1 MPAPT
6 TTTSDQVH
14 AYRFALRRMQSA
26 LVRREAVPRADP
38 LRAQGRATIAG
49 ALLGALALGVAAV
62 VGLIDRPADWRSA
75 GIVLAQGSGA
85 LYVVLHE
92 PDRLVPVPNLASARL
107 VAGALAEAGAPGAG
121 TALSGSAGAGS
132 SEPVEVADTELADV
146 PRERGVGIVDA
157 PVLPPPGIAVPPVW
171 AVCDTGTP
179 VAGDAQPWARP
190 RIRTTVL
197 AADAV
202 PGRPLDAGRGLLLR
216 DRFLGTWLVSGGVR
230 SRLDLRD
237 PAVVVA
243 FGLAGQLPR
252 PVTTSLLNTLPEGP
266 PIVAPRLPGRGTVPP
281 EGLLVGEPVGGVL
294 RLVGPGTPDRW
305 YVVEAGG
312 VQEVPEV
319 VARLVRLSDPDPAR
333 AARPIPVVSPGQLRP
348 LGTARAIAVGAYPD
362 PVPRPLPMADA
373 PTTCASASGAGP
385 LVLTVSPAPP
395 AAVTTS
401 LAQAD
406 GSDDRVDAVALPGGG
421 ITVRGVPAGRP
432 DAPGTPTVVSGS
444 GTVSAVPDV
453 GTARVLGLGDT
464 YPPVPDAILGLLPA
478 GPVLS
483 VPGAVTPLPGGG

>member
-14 AYRFALRRMQSA
+14 AYRFALRRMQAA
-26 LVRREAVPRADP
+26 LVRREAVPRTDP
-38 LRAQGRATIAG
+38 LRAQSRATIAG
-49 ALLGALALGVAAV
+49 ALLAALALGVAAV
-62 VGLIDRPADWRSA
+62 VGLLDRPTDWRSA
-75 GIVLAQGSGA
+75 GIVLAEGSGA

-107 VAGALAEAGAPGAG
+107 VRSALAVAGAPGAG
-121 TALSGSAGAGS
+121 QAGGPGEPVTVADAELAGA
-132 SEPVEVADTELADV
+132 
-146 PRERGVGIVDA
+146 PRERGAGIVDA
-157 PVLPPPGIAVPPVW
+157 PALPPAGSPVPPVW
-171 AVCDTGTP
+171 TVCDTGTP
-179 VAGDAQPWARP
+179 IASDPEPWARP

-197 AADAV
+197 AGDTA
-202 PGRPLDAGRGLLLR
+202 PGRPPDTGRGLLLR
-216 DRFLGTWLVSGGVR
+216 DRFLGTWLVTNGVR

-237 PAVVVA
+237 PAVVLA

-266 PIVAPRLPGRGTVPP
+266 PIVAPRVPGRGTVPP
-281 EGLLVGEPVGGVL
+281 EGLLVGEPVGGVV

-305 YVVEAGG
+305 YVVEVGG

-319 VARLVRLSDPDPAR
+319 LARLVRLSDPDPAR
-333 AARPIPVVSPGQLRP
+333 AATPIPVVSPGQLRP

-362 PVPRPLPMADA
+362 PVPRPVPMADA
-373 PTTCASASGAGP
+373 PTTCASADGAGP
-385 LVLTVSPAPP
+385 VVLTVSPVPP
-395 AAVTTS
+395 AAVTTT

-421 ITVRGVPAGRP
+421 ATVRGVPAGRP
-432 DAPGTPTVVSGS
+432 DAPGGAAVVSGS
-444 GTVSAVPDV
+444 GSVSTVPDLE
-453 GTARVLGLGDT
+453 TARALGLGES
-464 YPPVPDAILGLLPA
+464 YPPVPDAILGLLPP

-483 VPGAVTPLPGGG
+483 VADAVTPLPGGG